1 MFVTCSESS
10 GAAYWSYRLP
20 TSPVACCLL
29 QHCPASPCLSLMPS
43 LPSRP
48 NMPALALTFDWK
60 KMIIFFQ
67 VNIHP
72 FFHQSFNQ
80 NNHQLQL
87 LIIHLAS
94 LLTRAGLNG
103 WNSVRLCPSRT
114 SSAPSAP
121 IQKPHGCTLPSAVR
135 CSWVTSRGEGRL
147 QVRVVSKW
155 PQRSVEIMLLTAIL
169 YVAAIQSHVIRC
181 EYYSWLR
188 NDIEIRNCCLLG
200 N

>member
-20 TSPVACCLL
+20 ASPVACCLL
-29 QHCPASPCLSLMPS
+29 QHRPASPCLSLMPS

-48 NMPALALTFDWK
+48 NMPASVLTFDWK
-60 KMIIFFQ
+60 KWLFFFQ

-80 NNHQLQL
+80 NNHRLQL

-103 WNSVRLCPSRT
+103 WNSVCFCPSRT

-121 IQKPHGCTLPSAVR
+121 IQKPHGCTLPSAAW
-135 CSWVTSRGEGRL
+135 CSWVTSRGERRL
-147 QVRVVSKW
+147 QVQVVCKW